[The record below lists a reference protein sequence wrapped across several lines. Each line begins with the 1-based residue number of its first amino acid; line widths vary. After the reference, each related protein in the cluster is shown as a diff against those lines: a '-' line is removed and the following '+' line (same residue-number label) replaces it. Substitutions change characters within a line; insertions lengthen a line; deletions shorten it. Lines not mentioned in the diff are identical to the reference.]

1 MARDNSRSYSDHSH
15 RICRKPI
22 AQRQSHIA
30 SQLYPVTKIR
40 KNLDRQA
47 NTFLKKWGQTDCN

>member
-40 KNLDRQA
+40 KNLGRQA
-47 NTFLKKWGQTDCN
+47 TALSFKLK